1 MTSDD
6 SLSPYEIF
14 EGTPWEAGLLQ
25 SILTDNEIE
34 SILRDTTSY
43 PWNTIPVDGGTAKV
57 FVALKDLDKTKAIV
71 DEFTSNLNKENEPE
85 DPDLKS

>member
-1 MTSDD
+1 MNPDD

-34 SILRDTTSY
+34 SILRDTTTY
-43 PWNTIPVDGGTAKV
+43 PWNSIPVDAGTAKV
-57 FVALKDLDKTKAIV
+57 FVALKDLDKAQVIV
-71 DEFTSNLNKENEPE
+71 NEFASNLNKDNEP
-85 DPDLKS
+85 DGPDLNS